1 MMGFIQTLSHHKSRS
16 IQNAMEKN
24 HKSNYRKLETICIYN
39 YKTIKYRHI
48 VLWKYVINAMKG
60 DETQD
65 ET

>member
-1 MMGFIQTLSHHKSRS
+1 
-16 IQNAMEKN
+16 MEKN

-60 DETQD
+60 DETPD